1 MDSIPSTLPSLYHPS
16 VKTCAV
22 TCVDEQPALA
32 LLGADYP
39 AWRAGQ
45 TPSTLAPLM
54 EALDTAAD
62 TLLAGERGE
71 VDTDFQALH
80 ASQPLPERRAPS
92 SAESHLIIGAADYLY
107 ARQRRPERE
116 HDEPAQRFARYLAE
130 AAGYRACPRC
140 LTAYTGA
147 PLAHVCAAEELA

>member
-1 MDSIPSTLPSLYHPS
+1 MDSIPSAPPSLYHPT

-62 TLLAGERGE
+62 TLLAFQRGE

-80 ASQPLPERRAPS
+80 AGQPLPERRAPS

-107 ARQRRPERE
+107 ARQHRPERE

-140 LTAYTGA
+140 LAAYTGA